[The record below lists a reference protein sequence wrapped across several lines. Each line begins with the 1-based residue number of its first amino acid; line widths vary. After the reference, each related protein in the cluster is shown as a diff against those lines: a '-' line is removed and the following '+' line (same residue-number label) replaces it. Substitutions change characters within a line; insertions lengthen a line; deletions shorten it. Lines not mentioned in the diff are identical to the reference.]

1 MAMENTSGYGC
12 LKELAG
18 RVNQYWT
25 GEISAGGLAGA
36 CTPQQ
41 YAVVCGML
49 AMHAADFAKST
60 RTAVDSAIAEAMR
73 EIRQDIKSAPGATY
87 RQQLRVGLM
96 DAGIELVCDV
106 DSGVTQNVKGLLERK
121 VGDFQAAMKSMYD
134 VK

>member
-18 RVNQYWT
+18 RVNQY
-25 GEISAGGLAGA
+25 
-36 CTPQQ
+36 
-41 YAVVCGML
+41 CGML

-60 RTAVDSAIAEAMR
+60 RNAVDSAIAEAMR